1 MTQNKLFFPWCFSL
15 YQLFSQDLYYLLCYA
30 SSKVFVVYIFAF
42 ISFTGFLSFLFGCMD
57 SPDHLKIW
65 IKKGMDNW
73 KGGKKCTRP
82 QIFTHHAQK
91 KKGGEKPTHENTN
104 KWKQKT

>member
-1 MTQNKLFFPWCFSL
+1 
-15 YQLFSQDLYYLLCYA
+15 
-30 SSKVFVVYIFAF
+30 
-42 ISFTGFLSFLFGCMD
+42 MD

-91 KKGGEKPTHENTN
+91 KKKRGGKTHT
-104 KWKQKT
+104 WKHQQMKTKNITFYMFIDYITLSHLALISCGLMVV

>member
-1 MTQNKLFFPWCFSL
+1 
-15 YQLFSQDLYYLLCYA
+15 
-30 SSKVFVVYIFAF
+30 
-42 ISFTGFLSFLFGCMD
+42 MD

-91 KKGGEKPTHENTN
+91 KKKGGEKPTHENTN

>member
-73 KGGKKCTRP
+73 KGKKCTRP

-91 KKGGEKPTHENTN
+91 KKRGENPTHENTN

>member
-1 MTQNKLFFPWCFSL
+1 
-15 YQLFSQDLYYLLCYA
+15 
-30 SSKVFVVYIFAF
+30 
-42 ISFTGFLSFLFGCMD
+42 MD

-73 KGGKKCTRP
+73 KGKKNALDP
-82 QIFTHHAQK
+82 KFSLIMHK
-91 KKGGEKPTHENTN
+91 KKRGEKPTHENTN

>member
-1 MTQNKLFFPWCFSL
+1 
-15 YQLFSQDLYYLLCYA
+15 
-30 SSKVFVVYIFAF
+30 
-42 ISFTGFLSFLFGCMD
+42 MD

-91 KKGGEKPTHENTN
+91 KKKGGKNPHMKTPTNENKKNITFYMFIDYI
-104 KWKQKT
+104 TLSHLALISCGLMVV